1 MTAPT
6 STAAQPPGTA
16 APAGGGVLPDVDL
29 AGAGLLSSVQDLDR
43 ALVAGDAAHVAA
55 AAQSVAVDLV
65 GFAMDPVGE
74 LLQGVAGYLIE
85 HLWFLREPLDALAGD
100 PAAIKAQA
108 RTWLGAATTLSDLA
122 AEYPRRAAAVTGW
135 DGAAA
140 QEYRAAVDDYAFHLD
155 RAAGAARAASTEILE
170 SAATVGTV
178 RALIRDLVAEFVAK
192 AVKGAV
198 SAMVTAVPTGG
209 VSVATF
215 TAVVVLEAVELAR
228 ENARHVARLLDD
240 LASSAQRLAAID
252 RAVETVRDATIEAG
266 KQAGEARQDL
276 RAWTAAG

>member
-1 MTAPT
+1 VTAPT
-6 STAAQPPGTA
+6 TTGAGAPGTA
-16 APAGGGVLPDVDL
+16 APAGGAFLGDVDL

-43 ALVAGDAAHVAA
+43 ALATGDAAHVAA

-74 LLQGVAGYLIE
+74 LLQGVAGWLIE

-100 PAAIKAQA
+100 PPQIKAQA
-108 RTWLGAATTLSDLA
+108 RTWLGAAATLSDLA
-122 AEYPRRAAAVTGW
+122 AEYPRRAAAVTRW

-140 QEYRAAVDDYAFHLD
+140 REYRAAVDDYAFHLD
-155 RAAGAARAASTEILE
+155 RAAGAARAASGEILD

-178 RALIRDLVAEFVAK
+178 RALIRDLVAAFVAK
-192 AVKGAV
+192 AVERAV
-198 SAMVTAVPTGG
+198 YAMATAVPTGG
-209 VSVATF
+209 ASVATC

-240 LASSAQRLAAID
+240 LATSAERLAAVDKVI
-252 RAVETVRDATIEAG
+252 ETVRDATIEAG
-266 KQAGEARQDL
+266 KQAGEARQDT